1 MNGVEHGNLNLSYA
15 EKSALLKNGTMNH
28 EIARRLALPDYAQKR
43 VRVSLDRTETALRMS
58 IADDG
63 KRFGWSQF
71 LDLDV
76 TRSADGPG
84 RGIALAKAFSF
95 DKLDFRGFGN
105 QVMVSVSLKGID
117 AESWLEE
124 KRKVA

>member
-15 EKSALLKNGTMNH
+15 EKSALLKTGTLDH
-28 EIARRLALPDYAQKR
+28 EITRRLALPDYAQER

-58 IADDG
+58 IADGG
-63 KRFGWSQF
+63 KGFDWSQF

-76 TRSADGPG
+76 TRSADGHG
-84 RGIALAKAFSF
+84 RGIALAKAISF
-95 DKLDFRGFGN
+95 HKLGFRGCGN
-105 QVMVSVSLKGID
+105 QLVVSVSLKGID
-117 AESWLEE
+117 AESWPEE